1 MAFILKSSGG
11 KTFAPHPESDGFIRG
26 VIVDVTELKM
36 MQTKFGEKQT
46 FKIVYETE
54 YVDENGKH
62 GLLWSVPYTPSL
74 NEKASF
80 RRDLKKIRGH
90 DITQQEASALDVEE
104 VLLGFPVKLLVTH
117 ELVGERTF
125 AQITDVRPYTGDKP
139 YKACGEYVRQKDRQ
153 EGGGSSYRQ
162 AAKPEQEEEEEDD
175 GTDWKKCKVHVGR
188 YANIQLG
195 DLEAEAIINLHDK
208 WLAGLGDKKLTAADK
223 RLQTAILAAKADL
236 DADMADT
243 QPF

>member
-80 RRDLKKIRGH
+80 RRDLKKIRGQ

-117 ELVGERTF
+117 EQVGERTF
-125 AQITDVRPYTGDKP
+125 AQITDVRPYTGDNP

-153 EGGGSSYRQ
+153 EGGGSSYRT
-162 AAKPEQEEEEEDD
+162 AAAPPEEE
-175 GTDWKKCKVHVGR
+175 TSNDWTKCKVHVGKYKNIALGELDNAAKDKLIEVWIPSLDSKKPDANDR
-188 YANIQLG
+188 RLKEALLAYREELANIDPQ
-195 DLEAEAIINLHDK
+195 DLEGE
-208 WLAGLGDKKLTAADK
+208 
-223 RLQTAILAAKADL
+223 
-236 DADMADT
+236 